1 MANLYGIL
9 NGDKS
14 KTSPTRLGHDYIS
27 SYLED
32 WTGRVT
38 TELDKFGNFSV
49 YVERKGGGARIEI
62 ASGNINEEL
71 NGD

>member
-14 KTSPTRLGHDYIS
+14 KTSPTRLGNDHIS

-38 TELDKFGNFSV
+38 TELDKLGNFTV
-49 YVERKGGGARIEI
+49 YVERKGGGGARVI
-62 ASGNINEEL
+62 ANGNINQEL
-71 NGD
+71 NG